1 LPEQVNLISFRAM
14 IRRSVLFEIMSAL
27 AASPS
32 VNIVGSTPWSLPIDI
47 FITFSIDDT
56 TAG

>member
-1 LPEQVNLISFRAM
+1 MISFRAM

-27 AASPS
+27 ATSLS
-32 VNIVGSTPWSLPIDI
+32 VNIAGSTPWSLPIDI

>member
-1 LPEQVNLISFRAM
+1 
-14 IRRSVLFEIMSAL
+14 MSAL
-27 AASPS
+27 ATSLS
-32 VNIVGSTPWSLPIDI
+32 VNIAGNKPWSLPIDI